1 MSALLH
7 KTIFITGASRGI
19 GRAIALRCAADGANV
34 IIAAKSDKPH
44 PKLAGTIHS
53 VAEEVEE
60 AGGRALAIKLDVRQE
75 DGVASAMNQAA
86 EHFGGIDALINN
98 ASAIHLHNVQDTPTK
113 RYDLLHSINTRGT
126 FVCSQSAIQYL
137 KESSAGHIITLSP
150 PINMNPRWLGP
161 YIPYTTTK
169 YSMTLMSLGL
179 AEELREDGIS
189 VTTLWPRTTI
199 ATAAVEFA
207 IDAQLLRASRTPS
220 IMADAA
226 YEILTTIDGSL
237 SAQALIDEDLLR
249 SRGITN
255 FDKYRN
261 DPDCNE
267 LCIDLYVDEDDQ
279 Q

>member
-1 MSALLH
+1 MIGTFAD
-7 KTIFITGASRGI
+7 KTVFVTGASRGI
-19 GRAIALRCAADGANV
+19 GREIALRCAADGANV
-34 IIAAKSDKPH
+34 VIAAKSDRPH

-60 AGGRALAIKLDVRQE
+60 AGGRALAIKLDVRHE
-75 DGVASAMNQAA
+75 NRVAAAMRRAA
-86 EHFGGIDALINN
+86 EHFGGIDALVNN
-98 ASAIHLHNVQDTPTK
+98 ASAIHLHNVQGTTAK

-126 FVCSQSAIQYL
+126 FVCSQSAIPYL
-137 KESSAGHIITLSP
+137 KESAAGHILTLSP

-169 YSMTLMSLGL
+169 YGMTLMSLGL

-207 IDAQLLRASRTPS
+207 IDARLLRASRTPS

-226 YEILTTIDGSL
+226 YEFLTTIDGSL
-237 SAQALIDEDLLR
+237 SARSLIDEDLLR
-249 SRGITN
+249 ERGRTE
-255 FDKYRN
+255 FDRYRN
-261 DPDCNE
+261 DPDCDE
-267 LCIDLYVDEDDQ
+267 LCIDLYVDEE
-279 Q
+279 

>member
-1 MSALLH
+1 M
-7 KTIFITGASRGI
+7 FVTGASRGI
-19 GRAIALRCAADGANV
+19 GREIALRCARDGANV
-34 IIAAKSDKPH
+34 VIAAKSDQPH

-60 AGGRALAIKLDVRQE
+60 AGGRPLAIKLDVRHENQV
-75 DGVASAMNQAA
+75 VAAMNQAA
-86 EHFGGIDALINN
+86 EHFGGIDALVNN
-98 ASAIHLHNVQDTPTK
+98 ASAIHLHNVQGTTTK

-126 FVCSQSAIQYL
+126 FVCSQSAIPYL
-137 KESSAGHIITLSP
+137 KESAAGHIVTLSP

-169 YSMTLMSLGL
+169 YGMTLISLGL

-207 IDAQLLRASRTPS
+207 IDARLLRASRTPS

-226 YEILTTIDGSL
+226 HEILTTIDGSL
-237 SAQALIDEDLLR
+237 SARSLIDEDLLR
-249 SRGITN
+249 ERGQTE

-261 DPDCNE
+261 DPDCDE
-267 LCIDLYVDEDDQ
+267 LCIDLYVDEEKHQ
-279 Q
+279 